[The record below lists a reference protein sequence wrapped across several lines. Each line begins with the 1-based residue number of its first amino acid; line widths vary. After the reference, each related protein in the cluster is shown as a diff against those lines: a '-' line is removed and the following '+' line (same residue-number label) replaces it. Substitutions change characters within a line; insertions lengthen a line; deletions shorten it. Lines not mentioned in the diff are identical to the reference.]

1 MGVKDLW
8 PELTP
13 SNELTPLGILR
24 KQASL
29 LFRKTNGLLEGE
41 VVTDGKGGVF
51 LHRFNVVAPALG
63 YFKHELFSIG
73 HGLNSYPL
81 TGTNSKGE
89 QTAIKSED
97 ELYGWIAAQIID
109 QKPALERLLNE
120 SMTDSMRAE
129 LVG

>member
-8 PELTP
+8 PNLTP

-24 KQASL
+24 KQAAL

-41 VVTDGKGGVF
+41 VITDGAGGQF
-51 LHRFNVVAPALG
+51 KHSLNIVAPALG
-63 YFKHELFSIG
+63 YFKYELFWIG
-73 HGLNSYPL
+73 HGLSSYPL
-81 TGTNSKGE
+81 TGTTPQGQTVINSE
-89 QTAIKSED
+89 E
-97 ELYGWIAAQIID
+97 ELYRWIADRIVE
-109 QKPALERLLNE
+109 QKPTLERLLNE